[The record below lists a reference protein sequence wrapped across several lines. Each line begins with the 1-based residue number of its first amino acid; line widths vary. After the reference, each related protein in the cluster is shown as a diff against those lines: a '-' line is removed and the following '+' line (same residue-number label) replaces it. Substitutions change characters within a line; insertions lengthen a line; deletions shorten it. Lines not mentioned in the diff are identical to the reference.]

1 MKELFE
7 FIDKNNKNLFYL
19 TDKDNISFE
28 LLNNFNV
35 TYINDNLD
43 IINELKNKYNNI
55 EFIKGNIFNYNSKEL
70 YDVVYSNNYIH
81 KLLTKDQ
88 HMLALR
94 MNRLLKVNGELIIE
108 FEGYKS
114 LFIIHNMLERIF
126 NEHGLLYNNDLY
138 LPTIREH
145 ANVLEDHGF
154 LIQYAELKNVII
166 ESNLTLSTWVLKNIK
181 KPFEIVPIDLREEIL
196 EELEERLNDK
206 VYKNDKLN
214 LDYCF
219 VTFKAIKIK

>member
-28 LLNNFNV
+28 LLNDFNV

-43 IINELKNKYNNI
+43 IINELKTKYNNI

-94 MNRLLKVNGELIIE
+94 MNRLLKINGELIIE

-126 NEHGLLYNNDLY
+126 NENGLLYNNDLY

-181 KPFEIVPIDLREEIL
+181 RPFEIVPIDLREEIL

>member
-1 MKELFE
+1 
-7 FIDKNNKNLFYL
+7 
-19 TDKDNISFE
+19 
-28 LLNNFNV
+28 
-35 TYINDNLD
+35 
-43 IINELKNKYNNI
+43 
-55 EFIKGNIFNYNSKEL
+55 
-70 YDVVYSNNYIH
+70 
-81 KLLTKDQ
+81 
-88 HMLALR
+88 
-94 MNRLLKVNGELIIE
+94 
-108 FEGYKS
+108 
-114 LFIIHNMLERIF
+114 MLERIF
-126 NEHGLLYNNDLY
+126 NELGLLYNNDLY

-206 VYKNDKLN
+206 VYKNNKLN
-214 LDYCF
+214 LDFCF